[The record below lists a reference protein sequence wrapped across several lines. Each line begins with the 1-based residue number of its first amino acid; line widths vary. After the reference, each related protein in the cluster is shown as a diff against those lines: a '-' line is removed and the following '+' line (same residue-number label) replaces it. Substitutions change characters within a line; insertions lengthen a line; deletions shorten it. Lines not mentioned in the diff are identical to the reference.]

1 MSRKPFTLMI
11 ADDHTLFRDG
21 LRELISHWQDLQ
33 VVGMAVNGQQAVS
46 IYRETKPDLVL
57 MDLDMPVLDGLDA
70 ARLILQEFPDARIVV
85 MVTSVRDP
93 KLPEAIQLGAS
104 GYLRKGDVSC
114 QLHHL
119 LLGWCSDFMES
130 LKEEMDNR

>member
-1 MSRKPFTLMI
+1 MI
-11 ADDHTLFRDG
+11 ADDHTLFREG

-33 VVGMAVNGQQAVS
+33 VVGMAVNGQEAVAV
-46 IYRETKPDLVL
+46 YWEAKPDLVL

-70 ARLILQEFPDARIVV
+70 TRIILQEYPNARIVL

-93 KLPEAIQLGAS
+93 KLPKAIQLGAY
-104 GYLRKGDVSC
+104 GYLLKGDISC

-119 LLGWCSDFMES
+119 LLGWCSDFTVS
-130 LKEEMDNR
+130 LKEGIDER